1 MASSPDKPRDNKIAS
16 NRKAFHDFFVL
27 DRIEA
32 GLELLGTE
40 VKSVRAGHVTL
51 TGGFATLEGRQLF
64 LRDVYIAPYECG
76 NRYNH
81 EPTRPRRLLLG
92 RKEIDRLEA
101 KIDQK
106 GVTLVPLSMYF
117 KNRWAKVEL
126 GVCKG
131 KQDPDKRESLRRKD
145 ADRETRRA
153 MSRSM

>member
-1 MASSPDKPRDNKIAS
+1 
-16 NRKAFHDFFVL
+16 
-27 DRIEA
+27 
-32 GLELLGTE
+32 
-40 VKSVRAGHVTL
+40 
-51 TGGFATLEGRQLF
+51 LF